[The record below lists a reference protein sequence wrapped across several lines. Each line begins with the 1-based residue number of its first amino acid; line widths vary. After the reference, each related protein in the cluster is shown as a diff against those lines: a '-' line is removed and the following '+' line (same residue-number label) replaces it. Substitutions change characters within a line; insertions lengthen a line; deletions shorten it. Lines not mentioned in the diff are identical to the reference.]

1 MTSLNQH
8 FQNLRKVSSQIFLK
22 VMWSKFHQNR
32 PRIVEMRGCYRQTHT
47 HTDAQTGSPWVNIFS
62 PEMTEYKNS
71 SHVGFKPFFSKLWQ
85 HLLIRPVLHRGELS
99 GIPEHSSVRENGPKS
114 SRVKLTLK
122 FGRGS
127 EIRTHGSRP
136 K

>member
-1 MTSLNQH
+1 MKAVQI
-8 FQNLRKVSSQIFLK
+8 NLD
-22 VMWSKFHQNR
+22 HDYGPG
-32 PRIVEMRGCYRQTHT
+32 PRLI
-47 HTDAQTGSPWVNIFS
+47 GSPLTLGW
-62 PEMTEYKNS
+62 
-71 SHVGFKPFFSKLWQ
+71 GQ

-127 EIRTHGSRP
+127 EIRTHGSSP